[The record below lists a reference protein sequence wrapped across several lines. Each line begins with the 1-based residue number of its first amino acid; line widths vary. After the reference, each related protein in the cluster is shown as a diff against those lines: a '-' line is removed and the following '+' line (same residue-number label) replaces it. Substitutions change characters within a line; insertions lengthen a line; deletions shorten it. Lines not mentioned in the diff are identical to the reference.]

1 MPSIQILKLG
11 LGMFWLW
18 YNHHG

>member
-11 LGMFWLW
+11 LRMF
-18 YNHHG
+18 